1 MRQKEST
8 MTFAHM
14 AIDNNTSHVFMST
27 GLEDLLENSSDA
39 LRRLTTPVAHMQ
51 LSDVKIDLPLISIES
66 DPCGLWCS
74 VCVSVN
80 GWNDRLILALLNNE
94 DHKVEII
101 NQTFISKIFKLE
113 LDKAYLGL
121 TR

>member
-1 MRQKEST
+1 MRQKESI

-14 AIDNNTSHVFMST
+14 DIDSNTSHVFMST
-27 GLEDLLENSSDA
+27 GLEDLLGDSANVVKK
-39 LRRLTTPVAHMQ
+39 LTTPVVHLQ
-51 LSDVKIDLPLISIES
+51 LSDVKIQLPIVSIEIDS
-66 DPCGLWCS
+66 GGLWCS
-74 VCVSVN
+74 ICVNVN

-94 DHKVEII
+94 NHKVEII

>member
-74 VCVSVN
+74 ACVSVN